1 MLKFLPHLNATDHSC
16 LRSATVIAIEEEKD
30 LLKATVFGEFTL
42 TDYQEFER
50 AVTHELE
57 SVPKIKLLMDL
68 SEMVGFTVDV
78 AWEDI
83 KFTRAHAH
91 DFERIAVVTRNQWLS
106 WSGWLGTA
114 FTDAEV
120 QFFEDPAVAKLW
132 LHGD

>member
-1 MLKFLPHLNATDHSC
+1 MLKFLPHLNVTDYTC
-16 LRSATVIAIEEEKD
+16 LRSAAVIAIEEEKD

-50 AVTHELE
+50 AVTQELE

-68 SEMVGFTVDV
+68 TDMAGFTVDV

-91 DFERIAVVTRNQWLS
+91 DFERIAVVTRSEWAS
-106 WSGWLGTA
+106 WAGWLGTA

-120 QFFEDPAVAKLW
+120 QIFEDAAIANMW
-132 LHGD
+132 IHGG